1 MKIKWK
7 LRMQNKATLIA
18 LVTAVIAFIYQ
29 ALGLAGIVPAIS
41 ESQIVE
47 CAGMLINI
55 LAMLGIVTDP
65 TTAGV
70 SDSEQA
76 LAYSE
81 PKKSA
86 NKKSSR
92 T

>member
-7 LRMQNKATLIA
+7 LRLQNKATLIA
-18 LVTAVIAFIYQ
+18 LSTAIIAFIYQ
-29 ALGLAGIVPAIS
+29 ILGLIGITPSIS

-55 LAMLGIVTDP
+55 LAMLGIVIDP

-70 SDSEQA
+70 NDRAQA
-76 LAYSE
+76 LKYDE
-81 PKKSA
+81 PKGGKI
-86 NKKSSR
+86 NG
-92 T
+92 

>member
-7 LRMQNKATLIA
+7 LRLQNKATLIA
-18 LVTAVIAFIYQ
+18 LVTAVIAFVYQ
-29 ALGLAGIVPAIS
+29 ALGIADIVPAIS

-47 CAGMLINI
+47 CTGMLINI

-76 LAYSE
+76 LTYSE
-81 PKKSA
+81 PKKEE
-86 NKKSSR
+86 NGNG
-92 T
+92 

>member
-7 LRMQNKATLIA
+7 LRLQNKATLIA
-18 LVTAVIAFIYQ
+18 LVTAVIAFVYQ
-29 ALGLAGIVPAIS
+29 ILGFAGVVPPIS

-76 LAYSE
+76 LTYSE
-81 PKKSA
+81 PKKEE
-86 NKKSSR
+86 NGNG
-92 T
+92 

>member
-7 LRMQNKATLIA
+7 LRLQNKATLIA
-18 LVTAVIAFIYQ
+18 LVMAVIAFVYQ
-29 ALGLAGIVPAIS
+29 VLGFAGVVPAIS

-47 CAGMLINI
+47 CAGVLINI

-76 LAYSE
+76 LTYDK
-81 PKKSA
+81 PKEE
-86 NKKSSR
+86 NGNG
-92 T
+92 

>member
-7 LRMQNKATLIA
+7 LRLQNKATLIA
-18 LVTAVIAFIYQ
+18 LSTAIIAFIYQ
-29 ALGLAGIVPAIS
+29 ILGLIGIAPSIS

-55 LAMLGIVTDP
+55 LAMLGIVIDP

-70 SDSEQA
+70 NDSAQV
-76 LAYSE
+76 LKYDE
-81 PKKSA
+81 PKGGKI
-86 NKKSSR
+86 NG
-92 T
+92 

>member
-7 LRMQNKATLIA
+7 LRLQNKATLIA
-18 LVTAVIAFIYQ
+18 LVTAVIAFVYQ
-29 ALGLAGIVPAIS
+29 ILGFAGVVPAVS

-76 LAYSE
+76 LTYSE
-81 PKKSA
+81 PKKEE
-86 NKKSSR
+86 NGNG
-92 T
+92 

>member
-7 LRMQNKATLIA
+7 LRLQNKATLIA
-18 LVTAVIAFIYQ
+18 LVTALIAFVYQ
-29 ALGLAGIVPAIS
+29 ALGLVGIVPAIS

-76 LAYSE
+76 LTYSE
-81 PKKSA
+81 PKKEE
-86 NKKSSR
+86 NGNG
-92 T
+92 

>member
-7 LRMQNKATLIA
+7 LRLQNKATLIA

-29 ALGLAGIVPAIS
+29 ALGIAGIVPAIS

-81 PKKSA
+81 PKKEE
-86 NKKSSR
+86 NGNG
-92 T
+92 